1 MSRSLLFAFS
11 LGFLAVGCGGGGGGD
26 EKSSADPKVAAE
38 AKNVWDT
45 RCVTCHGNSGKGD
58 GPGAA
63 ALNPKPRSFG
73 DKKWQT
79 SATDDKIAKV
89 IVEGGGP
96 NGLSETMAPNPDLK
110 DKPEVVAELV
120 KMIRAFK

>member
-1 MSRSLLFAFS
+1 MSRAFLFAFS
-11 LGFLAVGCGGGGGGD
+11 LGFMVVGCGGGGD
-26 EKSSADPKVAAE
+26 EKSSTDPKVAAE

-45 RCVTCHGNSGKGD
+45 RCVTCHGNAGKGD
-58 GPGAA
+58 GPGSA

-73 DKKWQT
+73 DKKWQ
-79 SATDDKIAKV
+79 SGITDEKISKV

-96 NGLSETMAPNPDLK
+96 NGLSEAMAPNPDLK

-120 KMIRAFK
+120 KIVRSFK